1 MTLRGRGALLYFRA
15 ALFSLLI
22 LRPSTHWLKVSD
34 WPRCFHSNFNR
45 ESLGISPIVAARCRC
60 SLGKNTTSTIALPVP
75 AAAGMCAATALQN
88 FAASRGWACRFCR
101 WRCPL
106 EEFRPSCAQ
115 LSSKKSTRLAQ
126 GLFHH
131 PSSHWCVACACLLP
145 GCFPRTGSLHPSV
158 GVSIALRICSA
169 RRRWWAC
176 TVFTLWRSAGKKTTH
191 RTVQSGC

>member
-1 MTLRGRGALLYFRA
+1 MLYFRA

-22 LRPSTHWLKVSD
+22 LRPSTHWLKVSG
-34 WPRCFHSNFNR
+34 WPRCFHSKFSR
-45 ESLGISPIVAARCRC
+45 ESSQAFGILPIVAARCRC

-75 AAAGMCAATALQN
+75 AAAAMCAATALQN

-115 LSSKKSTRLAQ
+115 LSSKKTSAAGPRIISSSDLALVYCMRL
-126 GLFHH
+126 
-131 PSSHWCVACACLLP
+131 S
-145 GCFPRTGSLHPSV
+145 RTGSLHPSV
-158 GVSIALRICSA
+158 GVSNALRICSA

-191 RTVQSGC
+191 RTVQLGC